1 MRITEITMM
10 TFELLPSLFP
20 PKTNYDDDSNQIPLP
35 SALLKRTC
43 QHRGGVCEL
52 QSSGGLSHLLS
63 SQVETPTAP
72 LFELKGGLRLRLRHS
87 LS

>member
-35 SALLKRTC
+35 SGATKYVHVNIAVAYVSC
-43 QHRGGVCEL
+43 KA
-52 QSSGGLSHLLS
+52 
-63 SQVETPTAP
+63 VEA
-72 LFELKGGLRLRLRHS
+72 
-87 LS
+87 